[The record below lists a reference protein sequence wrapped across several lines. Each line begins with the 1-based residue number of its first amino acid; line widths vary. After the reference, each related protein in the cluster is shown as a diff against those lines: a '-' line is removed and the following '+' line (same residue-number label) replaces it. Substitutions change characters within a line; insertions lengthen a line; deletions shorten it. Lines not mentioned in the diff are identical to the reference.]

1 MLVTP
6 MFEVWNLKRSRRN
19 VITAFRK
26 EREALGKTDPP
37 QDKVSALDAR
47 EYWEV
52 SELERTI
59 DQEASLR
66 LLDIA
71 RHFDVVVPTL
81 ESEGMWVQD
90 PNTGRIWLSSQGRF
104 AVRKLVDDE
113 RVRRF
118 EGKIRW
124 VTTLILPLLAGLV
137 GIIGALTGLIAV
149 WQHGK

>member
-1 MLVTP
+1 MLVTL

-19 VITAFRK
+19 VITEFRK
-26 EREALGKTDPP
+26 ERAALGKSDPP
-37 QDKVSALDAR
+37 QEKVYALDAR
-47 EYWEV
+47 EYWQV
-52 SELERTI
+52 SELERTM

-71 RHFDVVVPTL
+71 RDLDILIPTL
-81 ESEGMWVQD
+81 ESEGIWVQD

-113 RVRRF
+113 KARRL
-118 EGKIRW
+118 EGRTRW
-124 VTTLILPLLAGLV
+124 ITTLILPLLAGLV

>member
-1 MLVTP
+1 ML
-6 MFEVWNLKRSRRN
+6 EVWNLKRSRRN

-26 EREALGKTDPP
+26 EREALSKTDPP
-37 QDKVSALDAR
+37 QDKVNALDAR

-66 LLDIA
+66 LLDRA
-71 RHFDVVVPTL
+71 RDLDVVIPTL
-81 ESEGMWVQD
+81 ESEGIWVQD

-113 RVRRF
+113 RARRF

-124 VTTLILPLLAGLV
+124 VTTLILPVIAGLV

>member
-1 MLVTP
+1 